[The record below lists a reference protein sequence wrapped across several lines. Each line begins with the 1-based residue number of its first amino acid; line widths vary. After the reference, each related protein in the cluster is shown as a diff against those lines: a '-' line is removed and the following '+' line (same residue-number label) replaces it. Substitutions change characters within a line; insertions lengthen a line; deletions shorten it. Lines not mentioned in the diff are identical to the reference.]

1 MNARI
6 LLAIKREQRNRR
18 SDGFRDGLQAQ
29 RETKTPSDAVITH
42 VTQATVEE
50 HEPVTKLEE
59 PASELP
65 KTQAEW
71 AKELGIPKQTLT
83 KYMKRHECTLE
94 EAVEYYQS
102 RCSR

>member
-1 MNARI
+1 MKNYRI
-6 LLAIKREQRNRR
+6 IM
-18 SDGFRDGLQAQ
+18 AQ
-29 RETKTPSDAVITH
+29 RRLNRGRLYGKQTTKSVSDAVITH
-42 VTQATVEE
+42 VTQVTVEE
-50 HEPVTKLEE
+50 PSV
-59 PASELP
+59 ELQ

-83 KYMKRHECTLE
+83 IYMKRHECTLE

>member
-1 MNARI
+1 MKASI

-18 SDGFRDGLQAQ
+18 SDGFRGHLYDKQA
-29 RETKTPSDAVITH
+29 TKTPSDAVITH
-42 VTQATVEE
+42 VTQVTVEE
-50 HEPVTKLEE
+50 
-59 PASELP
+59 PAREIQ

-94 EAVEYYQS
+94 EAVEYYKS
-102 RCSR
+102 R

>member
-50 HEPVTKLEE
+50 PAPVTKLEE

-83 KYMKRHECTLE
+83 KYMQRHECTLE
-94 EAVEYYQS
+94 EAVEYYKS
-102 RCSR
+102 R